1 MVLEACPEISDFAQ
15 APINTWRDFC
25 STAAYIR
32 PFLGISPS
40 GWEEAV
46 EVLGLKDA
54 AIVVAAINQRMP
66 AITSPGGYLRSLTQ
80 KSREGRFSITPMILA
95 LIRTNQ
101 RKTGKLQP
109 SHQNM
114 KVTVPADSGKL
125 GLRFSKIRDRGH
137 IT

>member
-1 MVLEACPEISDFAQ
+1 MVLEACPEIADFAQ
-15 APINTWRDFC
+15 APITSWRDFY
-25 STAAYIR
+25 TMAAYIR

-46 EVLGLKDA
+46 EVLGPKDA
-54 AIVVAAINQRMP
+54 AIAAAAINQRLH

-101 RKTGKLQP
+101 RKAGKLQP
-109 SHQNM
+109 SPPDI
-114 KVTVPADSGKL
+114 KVDICAFSSRKAKFRPIIPKL
-125 GLRFSKIRDRGH
+125 
-137 IT
+137 